1 MSNKLKHLSI
11 FLQHKPYIIAGPC
24 SAESE
29 AQMIE
34 IANALAKAPVHMI
47 RAGIWKPR
55 TKPGHFEGMGAVAL
69 PWLEMVKQITNK
81 PVTIEVANAQQVE
94 LALKHNI
101 DCLWIGARSTVSPF
115 IVQELADVL
124 QGVKIPVLIKNPVNP
139 DIDLWQG
146 AIERFTNA
154 GIIDVGAIHRGF
166 SSYDKNSKYRNKP
179 NWAIP
184 IELRRRMPHVPIIT
198 DPSHITGNRD
208 LVAYVSQRAMDLH
221 FNGLMIET
229 HPTPEKALSD
239 ASQQVTPLDLINLI
253 NNLRLPNITTVND
266 TAQEQI
272 DELRQIIDS
281 LDAEVVDLVA
291 RRMDLVQKLAAIKG
305 VHNISVFQPQRWQDI
320 IDSRTKQG
328 LPLGLGNDF
337 IIKLFEAIHDQSIKI
352 QFNYLK
358 NNKL

>member
-1 MSNKLKHLSI
+1 MSI
-11 FLQHKPYIIAGPC
+11 FLQHKPYVIAGPC

-29 AQMIE
+29 SQMLE
-34 IANALAKAPVHMI
+34 IANALATAPVHMI

-69 PWLEMVKQITNK
+69 PWLQMVKEITKK
-81 PVTIEVANAQQVE
+81 PITIEVATANQIE
-94 LALKHNI
+94 LALKHNV

-124 QGVKIPVLIKNPVNP
+124 QGVQIPVLIKNPVNP

-146 AIERFTNA
+146 AIERFANA
-154 GIIDVGAIHRGF
+154 GIKDIGAIHRGF
-166 SSYDKNSKYRNKP
+166 SSYDKSSKYRNKP

-184 IELRRRMPHVPIIT
+184 IELRRRMPNIPIIT
-198 DPSHITGNRD
+198 DPSHITGNRE

-229 HPTPEKALSD
+229 HPNPEKALSD
-239 ASQQVTPLDLINLI
+239 AAQQITPAVLTALVNA
-253 NNLRLPNITTVND
+253 LRLPNLISENN
-266 TAQEQI
+266 TAQEKI
-272 DELRQIIDS
+272 DEIRQIIDS

-291 RRMDLVQKLAAIKG
+291 RRMHLVEQLAAIKG
-305 VHNISVFQPQRWQDI
+305 ANNISVFQPQRWQDI
-320 IDSRTKQG
+320 IENRSAQG
-328 LPLGLGNDF
+328 LPLALKKEF
-337 IIKLFEAIHDQSIKI
+337 IIKLFETIHDQSIKI
-352 QFNYLK
+352 QFDYLK